1 MSQDKMLTFDPQNM
15 PPKDVYKLLIGAVV
29 PRPIAFVSTLD
40 LNNVRNLAP
49 FSFFTVASSNPP
61 VVVFCTSV
69 PSAGRAMKDTL
80 RNVLDTRE
88 FVLNIVSEDF
98 AEKMNECSATVPPEV
113 DEFELSALT
122 PIPSELVKPDR
133 VAESRVQ
140 MECRLVQVVTVSE
153 KPNGGSL
160 VLGEVLRFH
169 LAEEVV
175 NNFYVDPD
183 KLRAIGRM
191 AGVTYCRTTDRF
203 ELKRPG

>member
-15 PPKDVYKLLIGAVV
+15 VPKDVYKLLIGAVV
-29 PRPIAFVSTLD
+29 PRPIAFVSTRD

-80 RNVLDTRE
+80 KNVLDTRE
-88 FVLNIVSEDF
+88 FVLNNVSDDF
-98 AEKMNECSATVPPEV
+98 EGKMNECSATVPPDV
-113 DEFELSALT
+113 DEFELSGLT
-122 PIPSELVKPDR
+122 PIRSELVKPDR

-160 VLGEVLRFH
+160 VLGEVVRFH
-169 LAEEVV
+169 LAEDVV
-175 NNFYVDPD
+175 DNFCVDPD

-191 AGVTYCRTTDRF
+191 AGITYCRTTDRF